1 MAVDVSAE
9 VAELVPVEAAV
20 DLNVGVAS
28 DEVVRVA
35 DLLALVVFELV
46 PKNGL
51 VEVTE
56 NYKTILW
63 HWTLRWKWPSWFWSK
78 LQSN

>member
-28 DEVVRVA
+28 DEVVRVS
-35 DLLALVVFELV
+35 DLVKFVVFELV
-46 PKNGL
+46 MKVDPI
-51 VEVTE
+51 EVAE
-56 NYKTILW
+56 L
-63 HWTLRWKWPSWFWSK
+63 
-78 LQSN
+78 